1 MKTILELRD
10 AGLISQRLYTTLLRA
25 IARDNKFYVRSKY
38 RWDRIND
45 SANAN
50 ELTVKDI
57 LELWTEEEIRHWYGM
72 GPKALEELKG
82 LV

>member
-10 AGLISQRLYTTLLRA
+10 EGLISLRLYNTLLRA
-25 IARDNKFYVRSKY
+25 IGRDNKFYVRSKC
-38 RWDRIND
+38 RLDRIND
-45 SANAN
+45 SVNAN
-50 ELTVKDI
+50 ELTVTDI
-57 LELWTEEEIRHWYGM
+57 LELWTEEEIQRWYGM